1 MVKEIQIS
9 KKILMCV
16 GVRKGFG
23 LGFSVDKYMLNIDF
37 GNFMVGVG
45 VVKE

>member
-1 MVKEIQIS
+1 MIKEIQIS

-23 LGFSVDKYMLNIDF
+23 LGFSIDKYMLNIDF
-37 GNFMVGVG
+37 GNLWLAL
-45 VVKE
+45 EW

>member
-1 MVKEIQIS
+1 
-9 KKILMCV
+9 MCV

-37 GNFMVGVG
+37 AIFWLAL
-45 VVKE
+45 EW